1 MQINL
6 ECRQCGGVL
15 ERVENQKIV
24 YCKYCGSANAISI
37 ADRFGLYN
45 RANYLRRKNEF
56 DRAIGIYEDILKEDP
71 NDAEAYFG
79 IALCKYGIEYV
90 EDPFTEKKIPTCHR
104 TRITLMTQD
113 SDFQKAIANADPE
126 TAQVYIDE
134 ATKIDG
140 LIRRIQQLSAEQEK
154 YDIFICYKESNET
167 GERTQ
172 SSVFAQDIYNELE
185 KQGYKVFFARK
196 TLEQKLGSEYEPIIF
211 AALYSAKVMLVI
223 GTESE
228 QFQAVWVRN
237 EWSRYLERIANGD
250 ECTLIPVYRDISPY
264 DLPKEFANLQALDMG
279 KIGFMQDLQDGI
291 QKLFG
296 KDSLHRAIQN
306 GELNSNG
313 NVSDIEG
320 LRKRAF
326 LFLEQG
332 DFNRAENYFE
342 RVLDKDPED
351 AEGYWG
357 KLLIEY
363 QCKTE
368 ADLEKTTTSLE
379 SSQNYQLA
387 NRFATPDQAEKYKR
401 FENTIKNNIERKR
414 KEEQEAREAIARAN
428 AALQEERALAAQAN
442 KEKIKIA
449 CNKAIKKI
457 TKTSI
462 AVCILFC
469 ILYVIAWFGTSTQ
482 KTFYNLNYDDGLY
495 VTYSLNR
502 NHLNGEGKDVFN
514 EYSYYVKIGS
524 NYYSRSCEKKS
535 RILLCL
541 FQPYWKMSP
550 VKEVKQQNGS
560 FLIWGEVVSDTLQ
573 GLVDRHAEKLDEYKN
588 IYIDKLSGYLYYR
601 EEGDDYFY
609 DVIGMDK
616 KSAEALYEKY
626 YKDRLVKWNTVTIS
640 R

>member
-320 LRKRAF
+320 LRKEHFSFWSREI
-326 LFLEQG
+326 LTEQ
-332 DFNRAENYFE
+332 
-342 RVLDKDPED
+342 
-351 AEGYWG
+351 
-357 KLLIEY
+357 
-363 QCKTE
+363 
-368 ADLEKTTTSLE
+368 
-379 SSQNYQLA
+379 
-387 NRFATPDQAEKYKR
+387 
-401 FENTIKNNIERKR
+401 
-414 KEEQEAREAIARAN
+414 
-428 AALQEERALAAQAN
+428 
-442 KEKIKIA
+442 KI
-449 CNKAIKKI
+449 
-457 TKTSI
+457 
-462 AVCILFC
+462 ILKGC
-469 ILYVIAWFGTSTQ
+469 
-482 KTFYNLNYDDGLY
+482 
-495 VTYSLNR
+495 
-502 NHLNGEGKDVFN
+502 
-514 EYSYYVKIGS
+514 
-524 NYYSRSCEKKS
+524 
-535 RILLCL
+535 
-541 FQPYWKMSP
+541 
-550 VKEVKQQNGS
+550 
-560 FLIWGEVVSDTLQ
+560 
-573 GLVDRHAEKLDEYKN
+573 
-588 IYIDKLSGYLYYR
+588 
-601 EEGDDYFY
+601 
-609 DVIGMDK
+609 
-616 KSAEALYEKY
+616 
-626 YKDRLVKWNTVTIS
+626 
-640 R
+640 